1 MRGGTLET
9 NSPAPQYLRSSRVLA
24 RMSEAPPIYSPPIL
38 CSLTWCMVK
47 WGRSDPPRMLYTSFL
62 HFAFLTIVTLSHQ
75 GVLWFCTNCPPLL
88 PQSVPGGVDLATC
101 YSWYSTPNPELC
113 LPHISKVYLSLNIPQ
128 PLCKQSLLLSNGTPG
143 SSTRDIRP
151 RNDSPTWSSSNSPS
165 LGWRQQKA
173 PSALKSPPI
182 T

>member
-1 MRGGTLET
+1 MGQVRPTQDAVHFLP
-9 NSPAPQYLRSSRVLA
+9 SLCILDHC
-24 RMSEAPPIYSPPIL
+24 YSF
-38 CSLTWCMVK
+38 
-47 WGRSDPPRMLYTSFL
+47 PPRCPVVL
-62 HFAFLTIVTLSHQ
+62 HQQS
-75 GVLWFCTNCPPLL
+75 PSLL

-128 PLCKQSLLLSNGTPG
+128 PPCKQSLLLSNGTPG

-165 LGWRQQKA
+165 LGWGQQKA
-173 PSALKSPPI
+173 PSALRSPPI